1 MRPGDVIVAI
11 DGTPVTMPDEL
22 IIAIRARA
30 PGETVVLTVR
40 EAGGDREVEVVLGEQ
55 ASAAP

>member
-1 MRPGDVIVAI
+1 M